1 MAGEEL
7 VDLTPAPPVDADLPG
22 GASRLGLYEA
32 DLGSA
37 ELRDVPPNGGM
48 PLNALP

>member
-1 MAGEEL
+1 MAGDEL
-7 VDLTPAPPVDADLPG
+7 FDLTAAPPVDADLPG

-37 ELRDVPPNGGM
+37 EPRDDPPNGGM